1 MKTSLLLAAAVVA
14 AVAPGAVA
22 VAAPAETVD
31 YVALGDSYA
40 AGFGAGLLVGECR
53 VSGGAYPT
61 LWAATAP
68 AAVTLTQQA
77 CSGAS
82 TGDVVD
88 KQLGKLS
95 DETDLVTVTAGAN
108 DLDLVEATKI
118 CSDAGRAD
126 ACTAKLD
133 AIERGLAT
141 TLPKRLAAT
150 LAAVKEAAPRATI
163 AVVGYPL
170 PFEDVAQC
178 PGVPLAK
185 SLRDAGN
192 TTLAG
197 VNRVLR
203 EQAAAIGATFVDV
216 AQPYAGHGLCS
227 PAPWLVGLEGLSA
240 GTVLHPTRQGQ
251 TTGYVAT
258 LTAAVGT
265 PAEILERTRP
275 ASSSAPV
282 VAAVGR
288 DQSTAGS
295 TAWWLAGGGL
305 VLLVAG
311 VFVYLLLR
319 SRRVRTASR

>member
-1 MKTSLLLAAAVVA
+1 MKSSLLLAVA
-14 AVAPGAVA
+14 AL
-22 VAAPAETVD
+22 VAAAPVSPAGTASPETVN

-40 AGFGAGLLVGECR
+40 AGFGAGPLVGGCR

-68 AAVTLTQQA
+68 AAVTLKQQA

-82 TGDVVD
+82 TADVVD
-88 KQLGKLS
+88 KQLGSLS

-108 DLDLVEATKI
+108 DLDLVEATKV
-118 CSDAGRAD
+118 CSDANRAK

-133 AIERGLAT
+133 VIEKSLAT
-141 TLPKRLAAT
+141 TLPKRVAAT
-150 LAAVKEAAPRATI
+150 LTAVKAAAPQATI

-170 PFEDVAQC
+170 PFEDVAAC

-203 EQAAAIGATFVDV
+203 EQAATIGATFVDV

-251 TTGYVAT
+251 TAGYVAT

-265 PAEILERTRP
+265 PAEIMERARP
-275 ASSSAPV
+275 ASSSASAV
-282 VAAVGR
+282 VATGEGESGGGGTV
-288 DQSTAGS
+288 
-295 TAWWLAGGGL
+295 WWLAAGGLVQLVGGGL
-305 VLLVAG
+305 A
-311 VFVYLLLR
+311 YLLLR
-319 SRRVRTASR
+319 WRRGRPDSE